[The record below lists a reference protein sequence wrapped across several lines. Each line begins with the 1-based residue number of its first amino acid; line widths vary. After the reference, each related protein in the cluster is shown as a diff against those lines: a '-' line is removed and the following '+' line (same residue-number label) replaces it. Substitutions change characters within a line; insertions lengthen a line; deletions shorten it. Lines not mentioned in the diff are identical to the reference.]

1 MWQIDLNGYDINSL
15 ELVTYD
21 TKHTVVPFTLASK
34 NQNLSRIRVFRWKLL
49 GNFP

>member
-21 TKHTVVPFTLASK
+21 TKHTVLLVFDAWSLTQPFH
-34 NQNLSRIRVFRWKLL
+34 
-49 GNFP
+49 